1 MNMLLLVGMASHSGA
16 AMNPGWLDSC
26 ALCLFI
32 AGFSSLGVGA
42 YLLYKAP
49 KLQPIRVVRRREF

>member
-1 MNMLLLVGMASHSGA
+1 MNMLLLVGMASHGGGPV
-16 AMNPGWLDSC
+16 NPVWMDSC

-32 AGFSSLGVGA
+32 AGFVSLGVGG

-49 KLQPIRVVRRREF
+49 KLQPVRVVRRRDF